1 MRKLVTLTW
10 TLLTM
15 FVSLSAYAQSVEV
28 KGNVVDAAGIPLI
41 AVTVF
46 EEGTTNGTATDFDGN
61 YSIRLSSTKSVVVF
75 SCLGY
80 TEVKEVVGDRT
91 LINVVLKEEQLSI
104 DAAEVVSVGY
114 GTVARRDLTGS
125 VSKVDMDEVMKN
137 SVTNFDQALTGKI
150 AGVVVTTSDGAVGS
164 DANITIR
171 GNNSLTQS
179 SSPLYIIDGFPSES
193 SLATAIS
200 PADIESIDI
209 LKDASATA
217 IYGARGANGVV
228 VITTKKGNEGKPKV
242 NFSASWSGSSI
253 ANKVDLMDGYEFVWL
268 QEEMSSVFGT
278 SNAYMRHAD
287 WTASLDKQ
295 WVGANGKPLGVENVA
310 EADRGAYLNAVYN
323 AKDKVISGYK
333 GLKTDYQDAIYR
345 FAFTQNYNL
354 SVSGGSK
361 EAGNRY
367 NISLTATDQDGII
380 VNSNFQRYQGK
391 LNFQQK
397 IGKKIT
403 ADLLANYSRAIT
415 SGVTPTT
422 PQQSSSASGWLLY
435 SVWGYRPVDPLYL
448 NGNSQAGEESTS
460 ADDYRFNPSLTVRN
474 EHRKTIVDY
483 LNVNAGLTWE
493 IIEDLKLKVTG
504 GYNMN
509 KRRREEFNGRQTY
522 TGYDGSPSG
531 KGINGAIYWNDKTS
545 WVNENTL
552 TYNKRFARKHN
563 FQFLGGFTLQGEKY
577 DYKGIVSE
585 QMQTEE
591 LGINGLNTG
600 NYQNVAPWQYDWT
613 MMSGLFRVNYNYKYK
628 YYLTASF
635 RADGS
640 SKFPAGNRWGYF
652 PSAGASWNFNR
663 EDALKD
669 KEWLS
674 NGKLRFSWGLTGN
687 NRTTTPYDYYA
698 QVNTLPGSVESY
710 DYVYN
715 GKIYPGYAPINMGNR
730 NLRWETTEQW
740 NVGLDLSFFDS
751 RIKFTGDWY
760 LKDTRDLLLQATLP
774 ASSGYTSAMINVG
787 SMRNQGVELTL
798 DLVPV
803 QMKNFTWSLNFNM
816 AMNRNTVTALT
827 NNQLSLL
834 SSVAWDNT
842 YNSQYP
848 YITQVGMPSGM
859 MFGYIY
865 EGTYKASDFEADQKT
880 LKKGVAY
887 MSSVGKAKT
896 VMGDAKYKDLNAD
909 GVIDDH
915 DRTIIGCGQPL
926 STGGFS
932 TSFSFYG
939 FDVNAYFTWSYGND
953 ILNANRLI
961 FETGSKSGLNM
972 LSTYKNHWSENNQN
986 SDIPR
991 INANGTNVY
1000 SSRVVEDGS
1009 YLRMQSLSVG
1019 YTFPRSILRR
1029 MHFDTMRVYLSGE
1042 NLFTLTKYSGPDPE
1056 VSTRNSVLTPGFDW
1070 SAYPR
1075 SRGCT
1080 LGLSFTF

>member
-1 MRKLVTLTW
+1 MRRLITLTW
-10 TLLTM
+10 TFLLM
-15 FVSLSAYAQSVEV
+15 SVSLSTFAQSVEV

-46 EEGTTNGTATDFDGN
+46 EEGTTNGTVTDFDGN
-61 YSIRLSSTKSVVVF
+61 YTIKLSSAQSTVAF

-80 TEVKEVVGDRT
+80 AEVKEKVGDRAI
-91 LINVVLKEEQLSI
+91 INVVLKEEQLSI

-125 VSKVDMDEVMKN
+125 VSKVDMEEIMKTP
-137 SVTNFDQALTGKI
+137 VTNFDQALTGKI

-179 SSPLYIIDGFPSES
+179 SAPLYIIDGFPSES

-200 PADIESIDI
+200 PADIESVDI

-228 VITTKKGNEGKPKV
+228 VITTKKGNEGKPKI
-242 NFSASWSGSSI
+242 NFSATWSGNTI
-253 ANKVDLMDGYEFVWL
+253 ANKVDLMDGYEFVTL
-268 QEEMSSVFGT
+268 QEEMSSVFNISNPYTKHRRWEYYMLQDYETKEAFEAAFIGDARTQEINRYARKAT
-278 SNAYMRHAD
+278 S
-287 WTASLDKQ
+287 
-295 WVGANGKPLGVENVA
+295 
-310 EADRGAYLNAVYN
+310 EALN
-323 AKDKVISGYK
+323 DYK
-333 GLKTDYQDAIYR
+333 GRGTDYQDAIYR

-448 NGNSQAGEESTS
+448 NGNSEAGEESTS

-474 EHRKTIVDY
+474 EYRKTIVDY

-545 WVNENTL
+545 WLNENTL
-552 TYNKRFARKHN
+552 TYTKRFARKHN
-563 FQFLGGFTLQGEKY
+563 FQFLAGFTLQGEKY

-600 NYQNVAPWQYDWT
+600 KYQNVTPWQYDWT

-715 GKIYPGYAPINMGNR
+715 GKIYPGYAPINMGNQ

-953 ILNANRLI
+953 VLNANRLI

-991 INANGTNVY
+991 IKANGTNVY
-1000 SSRVVEDGS
+1000 SSRVIEDGS

-1019 YTFPRSILRR
+1019 YTFPRSVLRR
-1029 MHFDTMRVYLSGE
+1029 MHFDTMRVYISGE
-1042 NLFTLTKYSGPDPE
+1042 NLFTLTRYSGPDPE

-1080 LGLSFTF
+1080 VGLSFTF